1 MRTRRKYWAH
11 NTCSLFL
18 PLICHLGVLF
28 TASFFVH
35 SKLWGFCQAIV
46 WKESLEEFFFKV
58 AIGPFE
64 AVGWQVSAL
73 ILHHRNGTPPHR
85 SCHLPNYR
93 RLCAVHPRQP
103 PTNRGSFWRL
113 QGAARTKISPKTF
126 RATFFMLAGILS
138 VTFIRL
144 VLNWIFN

>member
-46 WKESLEEFFFKV
+46 WKESLEEVFFFFKV

-64 AVGWQVSAL
+64 AVGWQVWAL

-85 SCHLPNYR
+85 NCHLPNYR

-103 PTNRGSFWRL
+103 PTNRGSFW
-113 QGAARTKISPKTF
+113 APARGSEDQNIAKNISWH
-126 RATFFMLAGILS
+126 FFHACWDLICYFHHS
-138 VTFIRL
+138 CF
-144 VLNWIFN
+144 